1 MFRIR
6 STCHIMHTGD
16 GWHCFEDV
24 CVSLAVKTRSALS
37 CEERAG
43 TDGLVAQSELNCRR
57 ASRKAV
63 HF

>member
-24 CVSLAVKTRSALS
+24 CVSLLLLRHAVRYHVKS
-37 CEERAG
+37 G
-43 TDGLVAQSELNCRR
+43 QAQMG
-57 ASRKAV
+57 
-63 HF
+63 